1 MATLRILGAG
11 GWIPTATHA
20 TCSALLRSG
29 DAAVLIDA
37 GTGIERLVADRS
49 LLEGVETL
57 DLVLTHF
64 HLDHVVGLG
73 YMPGL
78 RGAGG
83 CPPRIWGPA
92 AAVFGGS
99 TDEMLR
105 RAFTPPFA
113 DADYGLVAREVRE
126 LAVGEQQVGPFTVTA
141 RRQEGHSTPTLAL
154 RFDDLFTYCTDTPY
168 DAGNAELARGSRVLL
183 HEAWAT
189 EGAPE
194 QTAIHS
200 SGREAARVA
209 AEAGRRAAR
218 AHPPAPA
225 DRPRRDARGGA
236 RRSSRPPSSPT
247 TGSRSSSSPA
257 APGSDG
263 RPPSGPVN
271 RRRAAAVR
279 SAANAPTRRGPRAA
293 RRPPRPRRA

>member
-1 MATLRILGAG
+1 M
-11 GWIPTATHA
+11 
-20 TCSALLRSG
+20 
-29 DAAVLIDA
+29 
-37 GTGIERLVADRS
+37 
-49 LLEGVETL
+49 
-57 DLVLTHF
+57 LTHF

-73 YMPGL
+73 LYARAAR
-78 RGAGG
+78 RG
-83 CPPRIWGPA
+83 RLPA
-92 AAVFGGS
+92 ARFGGRAQALFGGS
-99 TDEMLR
+99 TDDVLR

-168 DAGNAELARGSRVLL
+168 DAGNAAFAPGSRVLM

-209 AEAGRRAAR
+209 ARGGRRAAG

-225 DRPRRDARGGA
+225 GRARRDARGGA
-236 RRSSRPPSSPT
+236 
-247 TGSRSSSSPA
+247 GEFPA
-257 APGSDG
+257 AG
-263 RPPSGPVN
+263 RA
-271 RRRAAAVR
+271 RA
-279 SAANAPTRRGPRAA
+279 
-293 RRPPRPRRA
+293 

>member
-83 CPPRIWGPA
+83 CPPRIWGPG

-99 TDEMLR
+99 TDEVLR

-126 LAVGEQQVGPFTVTA
+126 LAVGEQQVGPVH
-141 RRQEGHSTPTLAL
+141 GHRPPPGGPQHADAGAAL
-154 RFDDLFTYCTDTPY
+154 RRSLHLLHGHALRRGQRRAGARLARAAARGVGDRGRAGA
-168 DAGNAELARGSRVLL
+168 DADPLLRPRRRARGRSRPGAERLVLIHLHPLTGHEAVLDEARSRFAAAELA
-183 HEAWAT
+183 
-189 EGAPE
+189 
-194 QTAIHS
+194 
-200 SGREAARVA
+200 
-209 AEAGRRAAR
+209 
-218 AHPPAPA
+218 
-225 DRPRRDARGGA
+225 
-236 RRSSRPPSSPT
+236 
-247 TGSRSSSSPA
+247 
-257 APGSDG
+257 SDG
-263 RPPSGPVN
+263 LLIEL
-271 RRRAAAVR
+271 
-279 SAANAPTRRGPRAA
+279 
-293 RRPPRPRRA
+293 

>member
-1 MATLRILGAG
+1 VATLRILGAG

-83 CPPRIWGPA
+83 CPPRIWGPG

-99 TDEMLR
+99 TDEVLR

-113 DADYGLVAREVRE
+113 DADYRLVARDVRE

-168 DAGNAELARGSRVLL
+168 DAGNADLARGSRVLL

-209 AEAGRRAAR
+209 AEAGAERLVLIHLHPLTGHDAMLAEAR
-218 AHPPAPA
+218 AEF
-225 DRPRRDARGGA
+225 
-236 RRSSRPPSSPT
+236 
-247 TGSRSSSSPA
+247 PA
-257 APGSDG
+257 AELASDG
-263 RPPSGPVN
+263 MQIEL
-271 RRRAAAVR
+271 
-279 SAANAPTRRGPRAA
+279 
-293 RRPPRPRRA
+293 